1 VRILYLAVVGKARFE
16 LGLFGDGRRSG
27 NSQKKGEKVMMKKIF
42 GILLVVV
49 LVATIVPAS
58 VFAKSPKTEFDLN
71 GPHYNLNLLG
81 KRDGWND
88 KEVSNPQRHTMFV
101 PMDTS
106 GWNITLELPNK
117 VINHALKADNV
128 TSLDGFGIFMTQSD
142 SDDFAVIDGTAFDGT
157 PCELELADGEYRVV
171 VAAKAKPVANAPT
184 IDGWAQVYNATGGL
198 WYYLNLGTVTVSR
211 RWVEATDLFYID
223 NEEINTGETGLPT
236 VGGEV
241 WIFDYFDYLYTFPE
255 LSDCAYFWQLQNNG
269 SKLIQVRFYP
279 I

>member
-1 VRILYLAVVGKARFE
+1 
-16 LGLFGDGRRSG
+16 
-27 NSQKKGEKVMMKKIF
+27 MKKIF

-49 LVATIVPAS
+49 LVSTILPSA
-58 VFAKSPKTEFDLN
+58 VFAKSPKTELDLN

-88 KEVSNPQRHTMFV
+88 KEVSNPDRHTMFV

-106 GWNITLELPNK
+106 AWNITLNLPNK
-117 VINHALKADNV
+117 VVRRASVTDNV
-128 TSLDGFGIFMTQSD
+128 SSLDGFGIFMTQSD
-142 SDDFAVIDGTAFDGT
+142 SDDFAVIDGTAFDGD
-157 PCELELADGEYRVV
+157 PCELELADGEYQVV

-198 WYYLNLGTVTVSR
+198 WYYLNLGTVTVNR

-223 NEEINTGETGLPT
+223 NAEINTGETGLPT
-236 VGGEV
+236 VDGEV
-241 WIFDYFDYLYTFPE
+241 WIFDYLDYLCAFDE
-255 LSDCAYFWQLQNNG
+255 LSVCAYFWQLQNHG

>member
-1 VRILYLAVVGKARFE
+1 
-16 LGLFGDGRRSG
+16 
-27 NSQKKGEKVMMKKIF
+27 MTKKIF
-42 GILLVVV
+42 GILLAVV
-49 LVATIVPAS
+49 LVATILPSAVY
-58 VFAKSPKTEFDLN
+58 AKSPKTEFDLN
-71 GPHYNLNLLG
+71 GPHFNLNLLG

-88 KEVSNPQRHTMFV
+88 KDVSNPQRHTMFV

-106 GWNITLELPNK
+106 AWNITLNLPNK
-117 VINHALKADNV
+117 VINHAMKTDNL
-128 TSLDGFGIFMTQSD
+128 TALDGFGIFMTQGD
-142 SDDFAVIDGTAFDGT
+142 GDDFAVIDGTAFDGD

-198 WYYLNLGTVTVSR
+198 WYYLNLGTVTVGR
-211 RWVEATDLFYID
+211 KWVEATDLFYID
-223 NEEINTGETGLPT
+223 NEEINNDETGLPT
-236 VGGEV
+236 VDGEV